1 AILPVYLGMRLPDLD
16 AIMSIAQKHSLK
28 VVEDCAHVHGG
39 MWRDKGA
46 GSIGDLGAFSFQS
59 SKLITCG
66 EGGIVITN
74 NLEYFECVQSY
85 INTGR
90 ASVTDKYKC
99 RIIGFNYRL
108 GEFQASVLGPQL
120 DRL

>member
-1 AILPVYLGMRLPDLD
+1 MGVGRAI
-16 AIMSIAQKHSLK
+16 AIAQKNDLK

-39 MWRDKGA
+39 MWRGKGA

-74 NLEYFECVQSY
+74 NLEYFERVQSY
-85 INTGR
+85 INAG
-90 ASVTDKYKC
+90 
-99 RIIGFNYRL
+99 
-108 GEFQASVLGPQL
+108 GPA
-120 DRL
+120 